1 MRKNAIANHRLPPH
15 NLDAEQCILGAI
27 LVDNDAMPLV
37 LESMTGEDFYRS
49 AHQKIFENMVRLY
62 QTNEPIDLITLTN
75 RLNRNGGVQSV
86 GGAAYLASLVD
97 VPLTLGN
104 VEHYVRILKDKSVLR
119 ALISA
124 TAGAMN
130 NCYEDVLESDEIL
143 GQAEEAIFR
152 ISDSRMKTAAVPISE
167 VLQNNIEVIEE
178 QFNRGG
184 FVNGL
189 SSGFKDLDNLTTGF
203 KPQELIIIAGRP
215 GMGKTAFALN
225 IASHIASTKAAPVL
239 VFSLEMSKQQLGI
252 RLLCAE
258 ARVDSQT
265 LRKGFLIQKQVEEL
279 VETKEKLGNIPIF
292 IDDTRTISVLEMR
305 AKARRIK
312 MEHGLGLVI
321 LDYLQLM
328 QGRKGAESREI
339 AVAEISRG
347 LRALAQEMEVPV
359 VALSQLNRE
368 LMKREDKRPRLSD
381 LRESGSIE
389 QDADLV
395 IFIHREDAFKNKK
408 NRVPDGVAEIIIAKQ
423 RNGPI
428 DTIKLAFLKE
438 YTRFEDLSYV
448 MV

>member
-1 MRKNAIANHRLPPH
+1 
-15 NLDAEQCILGAI
+15 
-27 LVDNDAMPLV
+27 
-37 LESMTGEDFYRS
+37 
-49 AHQKIFENMVRLY
+49 
-62 QTNEPIDLITLTN
+62 
-75 RLNRNGGVQSV
+75 
-86 GGAAYLASLVD
+86 

-104 VEHYVRILKDKSVLR
+104 VEHYVKILKDKSVLR

-124 TAGAMN
+124 TSSAMN

-152 ISDSRMKTAAVPISE
+152 ISDARMHTAAVPISE
-167 VLQNNIEVIEE
+167 VLQENIQVIEE
-178 QFNRGG
+178 QFSRGG
-184 FVNGL
+184 FISGL

-203 KPQELIIIAGRP
+203 KPKELIIIAGRP

-225 IASHIASTKAAPVL
+225 LASHICSAESAPVL
-239 VFSLEMSKQQLGI
+239 FFSLEMSREQLGI

-258 ARVDSQT
+258 ARVDSHT
-265 LRKGFLIQKQVEEL
+265 LRRGFLTKKQVEEL
-279 VETKEKLGNIPIF
+279 VATKEKLETTPLF

-347 LRALAQEMEVPV
+347 LRALAQELNVPV

-395 IFIHREDAFKNKK
+395 IFVHREDAFGNKK
-408 NRVPDGVAEIIIAKQ
+408 HRVPDGVAEIIIAKQ

-438 YTRFEDLSYV
+438 YTRFDDLSYV

>member
-1 MRKNAIANHRLPPH
+1 MRKNRIENHRLPPH
-15 NLDAEQCILGAI
+15 NLDAEQCVLGAI
-27 LVDNDAMPLV
+27 LVDNEAMPLV
-37 LESMTGEDFYRS
+37 LESITGEDFYRS
-49 AHQKIFENMVRLY
+49 AHQKIFATMVHLY
-62 QTNEPIDLITLTN
+62 QANEPIDLITLTN

-86 GGAAYLASLVD
+86 GGAAYVASLVD

-104 VEHYVRILKDKSVLR
+104 VEHYVKILKDKSVLR
-119 ALISA
+119 ALIAA
-124 TAGAMN
+124 TVSAMN
-130 NCYEDVLESDEIL
+130 NCYQDALESDEIL

-152 ISDSRMKTAAVPISE
+152 ISDSRMNIAAVPISK
-167 VLQNNIEVIEE
+167 VLQGNIEVIEE

-184 FVNGL
+184 FVSGL
-189 SSGFKDLDNLTTGF
+189 PSGFKDLDNLTTGF

-225 IASHIASTKAAPVL
+225 MASHIASAQAAPVL
-239 VFSLEMSKQQLGI
+239 VFSLEMSREHLGI
-252 RLLCAE
+252 RLLCSE

-265 LRKGFLIQKQVEEL
+265 LRKGFLVQKQFDEL
-279 VETKEKLGNIPIF
+279 VATKEKLEKIPIF
-292 IDDTRTISVLEMR
+292 IDDTRTISILEMR

-347 LRALAQEMEVPV
+347 LRALAQELKVPV

-389 QDADLV
+389 QDADVV

-423 RNGPI
+423 RNGPT
-428 DTIKLAFLKE
+428 DTIKLAFLKD